1 MKAER
6 ATTGGRPGNTG
17 NEPLLS
23 VITASRGRHELLR
36 RKALALAEQTLGTDL
51 FEWCLWLNEPESEVV
66 QVEAMLNELGLPF
79 EVTVAGGEAHGVG
92 KARNLAAQFA
102 SGGLLL
108 LSDDDCLPDGGAL
121 EAHLA
126 LHASS
131 RNVAGIGPLRL
142 PEKLRRG
149 RRTEPFERVFTVAG
163 RASWIN
169 FTGANSSIGAS
180 DFWRVGGFDGEWG
193 GYGGEDPELA
203 LRLRRQGVRF
213 RRVPGGGAVHEGRVW
228 DDSEKAYSAG
238 RAHVRVCNRH
248 GAGAWALGV
257 HPLQL
262 ATKRVLLHGPWSSLL
277 DRDVLAY
284 ERAYARGA
292 EEAAREVASR
302 SR

>member
-1 MKAER
+1 MRAER
-6 ATTGGRPGNTG
+6 ATTGGHPGNTRG
-17 NEPLLS
+17 KPLLS

-36 RKALALAEQTLGTDL
+36 RKALALAEQTLGQDL
-51 FEWCLWLNEPESEVV
+51 FEWCLWLNEPESEVA
-66 QVEAMLNELGLPF
+66 QVEAMLNDLRLPF
-79 EVTVAGGEAHGVG
+79 EVTVAGGEAHRVG
-92 KARNLAAQFA
+92 KARNLAAQLA
-102 SGGLLL
+102 RGAVLL
-108 LSDDDCLPDGGAL
+108 LSDDDCLPDRGAL
-121 EAHLA
+121 EAHLS
-126 LHASS
+126 LHTST

-142 PEKLRRG
+142 SEELRKG
-149 RRTEPFERVFTVAG
+149 RRTEPFERVFTIAG

-169 FTGANSSIGAS
+169 FTGANSSIGAD

-203 LRLRRQGVRF
+203 LRLRRQGVGF

-238 RAHVRVCNRH
+238 RAHVRVCHRH
-248 GAGAWALGV
+248 RAGAWALGV

-262 ATKRVLLHGPWSSLL
+262 ATKRLLLHGPWSSLL

-292 EEAAREVASR
+292 EQESREVSSR
-302 SR
+302 